1 MSWICEVFIEKY
13 IKEEVDDA
21 LYDRNKGL
29 LVKLFQDVI
38 DKMPKATEILGVY
51 FWIIWIVDTD
61 NKALLYDIKMKE
73 CWSIMIG
80 SWTHDIE
87 ACEKLEKVLK
97 DLLEFLD
104 NPPSSEQKYFVKNI
118 ISSIKTCLGWEISFE
133 VPSF

>member
-97 DLLEFLD
+97 DLATTR
-104 NPPSSEQKYFVKNI
+104 YFFPMAMNWPLQRCRFRR
-118 ISSIKTCLGWEISFE
+118 KTK
-133 VPSF
+133 